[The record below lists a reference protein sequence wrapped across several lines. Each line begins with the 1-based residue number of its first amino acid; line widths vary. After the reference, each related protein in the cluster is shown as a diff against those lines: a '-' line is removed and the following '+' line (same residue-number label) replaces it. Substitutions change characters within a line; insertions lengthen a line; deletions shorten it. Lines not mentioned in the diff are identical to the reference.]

1 MLLRMG
7 NKRAGIRVHSNIKS
21 VLALYLLE
29 LYINYIFFL
38 QDFTYKEGFNR
49 IDVLLHTKNK
59 RNSRQKRDLSNVKN
73 VVCVPKL

>member
-1 MLLRMG
+1 M
-7 NKRAGIRVHSNIKS
+7 
-21 VLALYLLE
+21 
-29 LYINYIFFL
+29 YINDIFFL

-73 VVCVPKL
+73 VVCVPKLS